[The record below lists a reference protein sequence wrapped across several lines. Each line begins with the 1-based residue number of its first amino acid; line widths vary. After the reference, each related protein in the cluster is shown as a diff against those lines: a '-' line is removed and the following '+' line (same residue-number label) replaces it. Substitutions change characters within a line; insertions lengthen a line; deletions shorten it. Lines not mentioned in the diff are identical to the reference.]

1 MASNFWLDVVEN
13 IVTITLLILT
23 LFGKIEYKTFEI
35 PNTREDY
42 HGLDGISWSDSNA
55 IVCSSWYERNVK
67 IGERKNEDHFKIIII
82 MNGMVKKL
90 LVIFV
95 VATNTLNKVW
105 ASIKIY

>member
-1 MASNFWLDVVEN
+1 MEN

-42 HGLDGISWSDSNA
+42 HGLDGISWSDSNR

-67 IGERKNEDHFKIIII
+67 IHERKKPNPFQNHYYHEW
-82 MNGMVKKL
+82 NGKK
-90 LVIFV
+90 VIGY
-95 VATNTLNKVW
+95 
-105 ASIKIY
+105 ICGGHEPR

>member
-1 MASNFWLDVVEN
+1 MEN

-42 HGLDGISWSDSNA
+42 HGLDGISWSDSNR

-67 IGERKNEDHFKIIII
+67 IHERKKPKPFQNLKLFRIFFPKNIITIHLESRKI
-82 MNGMVKKL
+82 L
-90 LVIFV
+90 
-95 VATNTLNKVW
+95 
-105 ASIKIY
+105 